1 MARTGGQHHQ
11 NIHYTRLLAIVPIE
25 YKLNFIN
32 MDRTELF
39 KIIEWLVDNNHVKL
53 LTPGINI
60 LDHIDSLNNSM
71 SEGERQPVGNNEQGV
86 SKCIPL
92 FHNSAIKYYGQ
103 CSKCGQAT
111 EM

>member
-1 MARTGGQHHQ
+1 MNR
-11 NIHYTRLLAIVPIE
+11 IELIKFYDYLADKKVITDQEVGKAFRWID
-25 YKLNFIN
+25 NFI
-32 MDRTELF
+32 
-39 KIIEWLVDNNHVKL
+39 
-53 LTPGINI
+53 
-60 LDHIDSLNNSM
+60 NSM

-103 CSKCGQAT
+103 CGKCGQAT